1 MIKLHT
7 NFGVIG
13 IELDAEPVQRGYP
26 ERPGEISIGPAAGD
40 ALAEARL
47 EATVGRARADAQL
60 RLNSIE
66 AQLLAAR
73 LADPPAAP
81 DDADTVSGLAATL
94 AGADGAISAVH
105 RLDQDGR
112 GLTLVRAPG
121 GWRPTQPSRDTP
133 PPWLAAALGAR
144 GGSPVGWIAPSS
156 LSGTGEARVT
166 AFTRWPGRDGRVQVL
181 AFELQLAPLLEPVLN
196 HAIALRFAGYGRT
209 QTLPD

>member
-1 MIKLHT
+1 MQHPAT
-7 NFGVIG
+7 TRP
-13 IELDAEPVQRGYP
+13 EPLAT
-26 ERPGEISIGPAAGD
+26 PARRLAWRLALLVAGCLLAFAAATHWLLLAPAGD

-121 GWRPTQPSRDTP
+121 GWRPTRHSRDTP

-144 GGSPVGWIAPSS
+144 GGSPVGWIASIIGAIIV
-156 LSGTGEARVT
+156 LFLYGLVT
-166 AFTRWPGRDGRVQVL
+166 KRR
-181 AFELQLAPLLEPVLN
+181 
-196 HAIALRFAGYGRT
+196 
-209 QTLPD
+209 